1 MSDGMPIVCFQVVS
15 YRKPERE
22 RITFNDHA
30 GEWDFFDSLPDAI
43 RAINNFASRDLHP
56 EGDAWAVSGL
66 DGDGCCL
73 EVFYI
78 DIEAGGEQ

>member
-1 MSDGMPIVCFQVVS
+1 MSDTTSIMRFQVVS

-22 RITFNDHA
+22 RITRADHA

-43 RAINNFASRDLHP
+43 RAINNFASQDLHP

-66 DGDGCCL
+66 DKDDCCL

-78 DIEAGGEQ
+78 DIKEGGEE